1 METGSAV
8 FIFIINIGI
17 CYIIYDS
24 RPSKYTKLEESFGGF
39 MNRSLVRFEYE
50 KSTLH
55 TIVYGGTCTGKTY
68 FIRQY
73 FKLYSVQTQDQDQ
86 DRDQV
91 QDQDQDQV
99 QDQVKVQDQVQ
110 HQVQDQVQDLR
121 SSLVNHE
128 QSSFTDQVQDQR
140 SIVIVCKD
148 DRDWID
154 PESNKFYTGFNKC
167 DINMITKNNMYKFQN
182 CVIVLDDMG
191 DRLNKDIGYYF
202 TEDRHYNIQMIV
214 MCHKPAQIVNTATM
228 SCDTIY
234 LTIYNVPD
242 LFKNFNEIYKCEHD
256 FNKIISELKSNYYNY
271 TDGMSDELRY
281 GIIKYNKKEN
291 TFIIISSNRTV
302 LYDSRVGFL
311 DLKALSLKDDLE
323 REDTNKLIAY
333 MKPLMINATDRNVIN
348 HDNYQFYF
356 NKLITLNN
364 IKIQNDVLTKEMIM
378 GKGMKILSNFGGIIG
393 AGLFIFNCF
402 YPYSISRNAGT
413 VAMGASTMLSRV
425 NTLVNVGHG
434 EELEGETRNTICEAG
449 SLIQEDYINQCNYD
463 FVNEEMGILNRKGG
477 RFLNKLYINNE
488 EFREE
493 IINFVKDKKELDL
506 DLVLDKRC
514 KTNTLNTLRNK
525 YLAEC
530 ITSKDNTKI

>member
-8 FIFIINIGI
+8 FIFIIIIAI

-50 KSTLH
+50 KSPLH
-55 TIVYGGTCTGKTY
+55 TIVYGGTGTGKTY

-73 FKLYSVQTQDQDQ
+73 LKLYLDH
-86 DRDQV
+86 
-91 QDQDQDQV
+91 DQV
-99 QDQVKVQDQVQ
+99 QDQVQHQIQDQVQHQVQHQVQDQVQ
-110 HQVQDQVQDLR
+110 HQVQDQVQHQFQD
-121 SSLVNHE
+121 
-128 QSSFTDQVQDQR
+128 QDQR

-154 PESNKFYTGFNKC
+154 PECNKFYTGFNKC
-167 DINMITKNNMYKFQN
+167 DINMITKNNMHKLQN

-202 TEDRHYNIQMIV
+202 TEGRHYNIQMIV
-214 MCHKPAQIVNTATM
+214 MCHKPAQIINTARM

-234 LTIYNVPD
+234 LTTFIGPD

-256 FNKIISELKSNYYNY
+256 FNKIISELNSNYYNCI
-271 TDGMSDELRY
+271 DGMSDELRY

-291 TFIIISSNRTV
+291 TFIIISSNRTMI
-302 LYDSRVGFL
+302 YDSRVGFL

-323 REDTNKLIAY
+323 REDINKLIAY

-356 NKLITLNN
+356 NKLLTLNN
-364 IKIQNDVLTKEMIM
+364 IKIQNDVLTKEMIK
-378 GKGMKILSNFGGIIG
+378 GKGMKILSNIGGIIG
-393 AGLFIFNCF
+393 TGLFLFNCF
-402 YPYSISRNAGT
+402 YPDSISRNAGT

-425 NTLVNVGHG
+425 NTLVNVGYG
-434 EELEGETRNTICEAG
+434 
-449 SLIQEDYINQCNYD
+449 
-463 FVNEEMGILNRKGG
+463 VG
-477 RFLNKLYINNE
+477 R
-488 EFREE
+488 
-493 IINFVKDKKELDL
+493 
-506 DLVLDKRC
+506 
-514 KTNTLNTLRNK
+514 
-525 YLAEC
+525 
-530 ITSKDNTKI
+530 